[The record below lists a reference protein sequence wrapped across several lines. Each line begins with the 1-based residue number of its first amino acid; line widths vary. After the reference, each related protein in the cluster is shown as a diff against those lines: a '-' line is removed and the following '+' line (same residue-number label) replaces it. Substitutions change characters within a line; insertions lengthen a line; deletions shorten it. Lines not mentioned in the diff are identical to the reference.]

1 MAGPVPLDGPSQ
13 EVLLGVELDF
23 AFQDDVHGF

>member
-1 MAGPVPLDGPSQ
+1 MAGPVPLDCLPQ